1 MGSSLSQEPWIRDL
15 SWRFVTIALVSVLGD
30 LNHTIHLEL
39 LYSSPKW
46 VGWCAPGGRTPH
58 QGF

>member
-1 MGSSLSQEPWIRDL
+1 M
-15 SWRFVTIALVSVLGD
+15 TIALVSVLGD

>member
-30 LNHTIHLEL
+30 LNHTTHLEL
-39 LYSSPKW
+39 L
-46 VGWCAPGGRTPH
+46 
-58 QGF
+58 